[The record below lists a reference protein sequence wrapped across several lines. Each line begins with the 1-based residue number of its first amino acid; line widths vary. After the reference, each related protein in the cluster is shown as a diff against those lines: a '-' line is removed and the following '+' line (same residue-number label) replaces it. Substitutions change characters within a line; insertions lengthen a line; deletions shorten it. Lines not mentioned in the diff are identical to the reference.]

1 MSHGSHDTSHDMSH
15 GGNVFRAELDLGL
28 RGTSV
33 LDFSASINPMG
44 MPPAARHAIKTWVG
58 DVLHYPDI
66 ESTRLKEAV
75 AERFGLDPA
84 SVLPGNGS
92 TELIYLIPR
101 ALKPRNV
108 LIASPTFSEYERA
121 CGLSGARVEHFEMA
135 ASGGFLPDM
144 DSFGRAMN
152 NSDMAFFCNPGNPSG
167 AVLPRDDV
175 LELASLASNYKC
187 VLVVDEA
194 FMEFCPEHS
203 VLGEDGEYLIVL
215 RSLTKFYALAGLRAG
230 FACMPPQI
238 MKAVLKYKEP
248 WSVNVLAER
257 AAVVALGQS
266 GFINRSLKY
275 VERERDL
282 LRRKLEALG
291 FIVYPSHAN
300 YLLFETSKAE
310 RLVRG
315 LYKRGILVRDCSNFR
330 GLGHKHLRVAVR
342 TRKENSILVTAMAG
356 ILEGEK

>member
-1 MSHGSHDTSHDMSH
+1 MSHGSHDVRH
-15 GGNVFRAELDLGL
+15 GGNVFRAALDLGL

-33 LDFSASINPMG
+33 LDFSASINPLG

-66 ESTRLKEAV
+66 ESTRFREAV
-75 AERFGLDPA
+75 AERYGLDPA
-84 SVLPGNGS
+84 SVMPGNGS

-101 ALKPRNV
+101 ALKPRRV

-121 CGLSGARVEHFEMA
+121 CGLAGAKVEHFEMA

-144 DSFGRAMN
+144 DSFGRAMKKA
-152 NSDMAFFCNPGNPSG
+152 DMAFFCNPGNPSG
-167 AVLPRDDV
+167 AVLPREGV
-175 LELASLASNYKC
+175 LTLASLARKNKC
-187 VLVVDEA
+187 VLVIDEA
-194 FMEFCPEHS
+194 FIEFCPEHS
-203 VLGEDGEYLIVL
+203 VLGVDNENLIVL

-230 FACMPPQI
+230 FSHLPKTLMSRI
-238 MKAVLKYKEP
+238 LRYKEP
-248 WSVNVLAER
+248 WSMNVFAER

-275 VERERDL
+275 VERERGL
-282 LRRKLEALG
+282 LKRKLEALG
-291 FIVYPSHAN
+291 CSVYPSDAN
-300 YLLFETSKAE
+300 YLLLRTSKAK

-315 LYKRGILVRDCSNFR
+315 LYKQGILVRDCSDFR
-330 GLGHKHLRVAVR
+330 GLGKSHLRVAVR